1 MKLMNLALNTVAS
14 WPWHGYVA
22 SAVSAVVL
30 IGLPFGGVIYAL
42 VSARGRERKRLVV
55 VVVVVLTTFLVIFG
69 LVFAGN
75 LWIHTHRRHG
85 PSHAPGSTTSV
96 PASHS
101 S

>member
-1 MKLMNLALNTVAS
+1 MALMNLALSTAAS
-14 WPWHGYVA
+14 WPWYGYVA
-22 SAVSAVVL
+22 AAVSVLVL
-30 IGLPFGGVIYAL
+30 IGLPFGAVIYAL

-55 VVVVVLTTFLVIFG
+55 MVLAIILVIG
-69 LVFAGN
+69 GSILAGN
-75 LWIHTHRRHG
+75 LWVYTHRRHG